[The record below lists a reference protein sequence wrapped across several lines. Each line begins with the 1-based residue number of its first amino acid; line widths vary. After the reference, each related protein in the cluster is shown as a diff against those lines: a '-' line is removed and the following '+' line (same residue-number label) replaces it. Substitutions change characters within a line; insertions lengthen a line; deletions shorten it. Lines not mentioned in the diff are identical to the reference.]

1 MIDNK
6 SMEEINDLE
15 KKIMT
20 IYRNVTT
27 SLYDWIFFNQ
37 DEFGSKIYKNGE
49 QILILKPVKNLF
61 AEELAYQFW
70 NTDKDFKMSWDESI
84 EDVKL
89 LKMIDSNTAILHVI
103 FKSVLFVSKRDI
115 VMYSHIKQ
123 INNDSWM
130 VINHSLSGYD
140 TLKDIV
146 RINLDVVM
154 ILKEKL
160 RDKTGTKT
168 RDNIYCDMFYY
179 GVVNL
184 KGWLPDNVVKHQCG
198 KKWPQ
203 VLENLCEKTNK
214 SIT

>member
-103 FKSVLFVSKRDI
+103 FKSVL
-115 VMYSHIKQ
+115 
-123 INNDSWM
+123 
-130 VINHSLSGYD
+130 
-140 TLKDIV
+140 
-146 RINLDVVM
+146 
-154 ILKEKL
+154 ILE
-160 RDKTGTKT
+160 
-168 RDNIYCDMFYY
+168 
-179 GVVNL
+179 
-184 KGWLPDNVVKHQCG
+184 
-198 KKWPQ
+198 
-203 VLENLCEKTNK
+203 
-214 SIT
+214 